1 MKMLH
6 VLLSALALG
15 GALLAAA
22 GGSAEARS
30 SGPARLEVGGGA
42 ANLLAP
48 GDRFLVRYSVYSG
61 SKAVRGTLYVRNDLQ
76 RAFTRLPL
84 TRANGYQ
91 RQVPARLLRG
101 SKLLYYAVFR
111 DPRSGRSLSLPARG
125 ARGPRAAWLLA
136 KPFVVRLGSGRGQAR
151 APEAVV
157 ARAPAS
163 AVGWRNPPPGEGLKA
178 GPQTFLVARDGSIW
192 LDDEIDNRMLVWRPG
207 APDAIARVVPLP
219 LGSDGSDLAFGPG
232 GSLYLTRVVGVG
244 TKTHIVLDR
253 LAPSGKRIWEAKLG
267 GVYSPFAKTFLLGEN
282 APLRQG
288 PDGGLYCLAFMGMF
302 GADEWGWMPATTP
315 SGRPLAPA
323 AQRRGTRWPFEP
335 VAGGLRLIGPELYTP
350 RDDVAAHEVRYALV
364 DRRGR
369 VARAWRVLSEAGVDL
384 HLTVTDVV
392 AGDPVVFL
400 DLYGDGGGRGYD
412 ILRLGRHGLR
422 DRFSLPRGLWGDTAL
437 PDLRVGPDG
446 KLYALATSPETGV
459 AVARYAL
466 R

>member
-1 MKMLH
+1 MTARH
-6 VLLSALALG
+6 VLLAPLALG
-15 GALLAAA
+15 AALPAVPA
-22 GGSAEARS
+22 GSAGARGS
-30 SGPARLEVGGGA
+30 SPQRLEVGGGA
-42 ANLLAP
+42 ANLVAL
-48 GDRFLVRYSVYSG
+48 GDRFMVRYTVYSG

-84 TRANGYQ
+84 TRASGYQ

-101 SKLLYYAVFR
+101 GKLLYYAVFH
-111 DPRSGRSLSLPARG
+111 DPRTGRSLSLPARG
-125 ARGPRAAWLLA
+125 AGGPRVAWLLA
-136 KPFVVRLGSGRGQAR
+136 KPFVVQLGSGRGEAR
-151 APEAVV
+151 APDAVV

-192 LDDEIDNRMLVWRPG
+192 LDDEVDNRLLMWRPG

-219 LGSDGSDLAFGPG
+219 PGSDGSDLAFGPG
-232 GSLYLTRVVGVG
+232 GSLYLTRIVGAG

-253 LAPSGKRIWEAKLG
+253 LAPSGTRVWEARLG

-288 PDGGLYCLAFMGMF
+288 PDGALYCLAFMGMF

-335 VAGGLRLIGPELYTP
+335 VAGGLRLIGAELYAP

-369 VARAWRVLSEAGVDL
+369 VARAWRVLSETEIDL

-400 DLYGDGGGRGYD
+400 DRYGDGAGPGYE

-422 DRFSLPRGLWGDTAL
+422 DRFSLSRALWGDTAL

-446 KLYALATSPETGV
+446 KLYALATSPQTGV

>member
-1 MKMLH
+1 MTILR
-6 VLLSALALG
+6 VLLSTLALG
-15 GALLAAA
+15 GVLPAAA
-22 GGSAEARS
+22 GGSAPALG
-30 SGPARLEVGGGA
+30 SGPQRLEVGGGA
-42 ANLLAP
+42 PNLFAP
-48 GDRFLVRYSVYSG
+48 GDRFVVRYTVYSG

-84 TRANGYQ
+84 TRASGYQ

-101 SKLLYYAVFR
+101 GKLLYYAVFR

-125 ARGPRAAWLLA
+125 AHGPRAAWLLA
-136 KPFVVRLGSGRGQAR
+136 KPFVVRLGSGRGEAR

-163 AVGWRNPPPGEGLKA
+163 AVGWRDPPPGEGLKA

-192 LDDEIDNRMLVWRPG
+192 LEDEINNRLLVWRPG

-219 LGSDGSDLAFGPG
+219 AGSDGSDLAFGPG
-232 GSLYLTRVVGVG
+232 GSLYLTRIVGVG

-253 LAPSGKRIWEAKLG
+253 LAPSGTRVWEAKLG
-267 GVYSPFAKTFLLGEN
+267 GVYSPFAKTFVLGNN
-282 APLRQG
+282 APLRRG
-288 PDGGLYCLAFMGMF
+288 PDGALYCLAFMGMF

-315 SGRPLAPA
+315 SGRPLDPA

-335 VAGGLRLIGPELYTP
+335 VAGGLRLIGPELYAP
-350 RDDVAAHEVRYALV
+350 RDDVAAHELRYALV
-364 DRRGR
+364 DRHGR
-369 VARAWRVLSEAGVDL
+369 VARAWRILSDTGIDL
-384 HLTVTDVV
+384 HLTVTEVV

-400 DLYGDGGGRGYD
+400 DRYGDGAAPGYEV
-412 ILRLGRHGLR
+412 LRLGRHGLR
-422 DRFSLPRGLWGDTAL
+422 DRFSLPRALWGDTAL

-446 KLYALATSPETGV
+446 KLYALATSPATGV

>member
-1 MKMLH
+1 MTILR
-6 VLLSALALG
+6 VLLSTLALG
-15 GALLAAA
+15 GVLPAAA
-22 GGSAEARS
+22 GGSAPALG
-30 SGPARLEVGGGA
+30 SGPQRLEVGGGA
-42 ANLLAP
+42 PNLVAP
-48 GDRFLVRYSVYSG
+48 GDRFVVRYTVYSG

-84 TRANGYQ
+84 TRASGYQ

-101 SKLLYYAVFR
+101 GKLLYYAVFR

-125 ARGPRAAWLLA
+125 AHGPRAAWLLA
-136 KPFVVRLGSGRGQAR
+136 KPFVVRLGSGRGEAR

-163 AVGWRNPPPGEGLKA
+163 AVGWRDPPPGEGLKA

-192 LDDEIDNRMLVWRPG
+192 LEDEINNRLLVWRPG

-219 LGSDGSDLAFGPG
+219 AGSDGSDLAFGPG
-232 GSLYLTRVVGVG
+232 ASLYLTRIVGVG

-253 LAPSGKRIWEAKLG
+253 LGPSGTRVWEAKLG
-267 GVYSPFAKTFLLGEN
+267 GVYSPFAKTFVLGNN
-282 APLRQG
+282 APLRRG
-288 PDGGLYCLAFMGMF
+288 PDGALYCLAFMGMF

-335 VAGGLRLIGPELYTP
+335 VAGGLRLIGPELYAP
-350 RDDVAAHEVRYALV
+350 RDDVAAHELRYALV
-364 DRRGR
+364 DRHGR
-369 VARAWRVLSEAGVDL
+369 VARGWRILSDTGIDL
-384 HLTVTDVV
+384 HLTVTEVV
-392 AGDPVVFL
+392 AGDPVAFL
-400 DLYGDGGGRGYD
+400 DRYGDGAAPGYEV
-412 ILRLGRHGLR
+412 LRLGRHGLR
-422 DRFSLPRGLWGDTAL
+422 DRFSLPRALWGDTAL

-446 KLYALATSPETGV
+446 RLYALATSPATGV

>member
-6 VLLSALALG
+6 VLLSTLALG

-22 GGSAEARS
+22 GGSAEAGS
-30 SGPARLEVGGGA
+30 SGSQRLEVGGGA
-42 ANLLAP
+42 ANLVAP
-48 GDRFLVRYSVYSG
+48 GDRFVVRYSVYSG

-101 SKLLYYAVFR
+101 SKLFYYAVFR

-125 ARGPRAAWLLA
+125 ARGPRVAWLLA

-192 LDDEIDNRMLVWRPG
+192 VEDEVNNRLLVWRPG
-207 APDAIARVVPLP
+207 APDAIARAVPLP
-219 LGSDGSDLAFGPG
+219 PGSDRSDLAFGPG
-232 GSLYLTRVVGVG
+232 GSLYLTRIVGVG

-253 LAPSGKRIWEAKLG
+253 LAPSGKRVWEAKLG
-267 GVYSPFAKTFLLGEN
+267 GVYSPFAKTFVLGVN

-302 GADEWGWMPATTP
+302 GADEWGWMPVTTP

-335 VAGGLRLIGPELYTP
+335 VAGGLRLIGPELYAP
-350 RDDVAAHEVRYALV
+350 RDDVAAQEVRYALV
-364 DRRGR
+364 DRRGH
-369 VARAWRVLSEAGVDL
+369 VARAWRILSDTGIDL
-384 HLTVTDVV
+384 HLTVTEVA

-400 DLYGDGGGRGYD
+400 DRYGDGAGPGYE

-422 DRFSLPRGLWGDTAL
+422 DRFSLPRALWGDTVL

-446 KLYALATSPETGV
+446 KLYALATSPQTGV
-459 AVARYAL
+459 AVARYNL